1 MLTISTQELFSE
13 VESLPL
19 DLKTKLIEKLL
30 TSLNPSKK
38 SIDHLW
44 EQEIEARVQSIE
56 SGKVDLIDGEEVF
69 QKIKDRFAK

>member
-19 DLKTKLIEKLL
+19 DLKTKLVEKLL
-30 TSLNPSKK
+30 TSLNPTQKN
-38 SIDHLW
+38 IDQLW
-44 EQEIEARVQSIE
+44 REEIDSRVQSIE

-69 QKIKDRFAK
+69 RKIKDRFAK